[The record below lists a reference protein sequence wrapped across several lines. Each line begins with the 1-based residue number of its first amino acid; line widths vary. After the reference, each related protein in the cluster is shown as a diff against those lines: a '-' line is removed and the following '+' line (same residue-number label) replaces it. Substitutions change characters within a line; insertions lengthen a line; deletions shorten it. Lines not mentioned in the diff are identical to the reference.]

1 MTIESDTKQGLE
13 ELDVYDTNSDSFRG
27 LFLREAAKRMVL
39 LNEVKVLSTRIKRI
53 HNELSPIQWLAN
65 PQLHLTRT

>member
-1 MTIESDTKQGLE
+1 MIIESDTKQGLE
-13 ELDVYDTNSDSFRG
+13 ELDTNSDSFRG
-27 LFLREAAKRMVL
+27 LFFREAAKRMVL

-53 HNELSPIQWLAN
+53 HNELSPVQWLAS